1 MGDYKFSDNP
11 HKGNTGIKR
20 AWFALLNS
28 LSGFKFAW
36 AEESAIRQQVFVAIF
51 LVPLAI
57 FLPVSLVEKILMLAS
72 VFLVFIIEL
81 LNSSIEA
88 TIDRISF
95 EEHGLSKRAKD
106 YGSAAVML
114 AMCLVGLVYGLV
126 LLNYLLA

>member
-1 MGDYKFSDNP
+1 
-11 HKGNTGIKR
+11 
-20 AWFALLNS
+20 
-28 LSGFKFAW
+28 
-36 AEESAIRQQVFVAIF
+36 
-51 LVPLAI
+51 
-57 FLPVSLVEKILMLAS
+57 MLAS

-88 TIDRISF
+88 AIERISF

-126 LLNYLLA
+126 LLNYFFPS